1 MKIEIFDTTL
11 RDGSQGAGVEFSS
24 DDKRRVIYALDRLG
38 VSYIECGMITGVND
52 DPFFGE
58 LGEIQKK
65 LSVSRLVLFTRTVK
79 PFTSPADDPAIV
91 AAGDSAVSVIV
102 VYGKASLYQVS
113 SVLRVDPGE
122 NLRMVEETVAYL
134 RSRGKEVIFDA
145 EHFFDGY
152 SDNPLYASLVLE
164 TAINAG
170 AARVVLCDTNGGM
183 IPDVIGL
190 ITHAMAEKYKNI
202 GIHCHNDM
210 GMAVSCTISSVLEGA
225 CQVQGT
231 MLGIGERCGNANLCT
246 LIPVLQL
253 KLGFDCI
260 GERIRHLTSSAR
272 EIAEAANLTFDES
285 EPFVGGYAFTHKAG
299 AHIDGVSKAP
309 RTFEHISPEAVG
321 NHRNIVISGLSGRA
335 AVLDK
340 LEAYLPEERFTKDD
354 ERVRRCCDVIREK
367 EAQGY
372 DYEDAGASLALL
384 IDEVMGRR
392 RDFFKLL
399 SLKVVSDEGEIGEDG
414 GLDGGSASDYGSG
427 EVLSATAMIKISVR
441 GQTELTAGEGNGPVN
456 AVDEAL
462 RRSLVRFYPEVAKMR
477 LTDYRVRVLDSKAT
491 ASMVRVAIE
500 STDGETVWRTVGV
513 SSDVIN
519 ASWQALRDSVEY
531 MLKEKREERR
541 VKREAD

>member
-11 RDGSQGAGVEFSS
+11 RDGAQGAGVEFSP
-24 DDKRRVIYALDRLG
+24 DDKRRVISALDRLG

-52 DPFFGE
+52 DPFFAE
-58 LGEIQKK
+58 LGNIQKS
-65 LSVSRLVLFTRTVK
+65 LVVSRLVLFTRTVK
-79 PFTSPADDPAIV
+79 PYVSPADDPAIV
-91 AAGDSAVSVIV
+91 AAGNSMVSVIV
-102 VYGKASLYQVS
+102 IYGKASLYQVS

-122 NLRMVEETVAYL
+122 NLRMIEETVAYL
-134 RSRGKEVIFDA
+134 RSRGKAVIFDA

-170 AARVVLCDTNGGM
+170 ACRVVLCDTNGGM

-299 AHIDGVSKAP
+299 AHIDGVNKAP
-309 RTFEHISPEAVG
+309 QTFEHISPESVG

-340 LEAYLPEERFTKDD
+340 MEVYLPEEHFTKDD
-354 ERVRRCCDVIREK
+354 ARVQRCCDLIREK
-367 EAQGY
+367 EAAGY

-392 RDFFKLL
+392 RNFFKLL
-399 SLKVVSDEGEIGEDG
+399 SLKVVSDEAEVSGDSEDSSE
-414 GLDGGSASDYGSG
+414 SAG
-427 EVLSATAMIKISVR
+427 VLSATAMIKISVR

-462 RRSLVRFYPEVAKMR
+462 RRSLVRFYPEVARMR

-531 MLKEKREERR
+531 MLKMRR
-541 VKREAD
+541 G

>member
-1 MKIEIFDTTL
+1 MTKLGLIMKIEIFDTTL
-11 RDGSQGAGVEFSS
+11 RDGAQGAGVEFSA
-24 DDKRRVIYALDRLG
+24 DDKKRVISALDRLG

-52 DPFFGE
+52 DPFFSE
-58 LGEIQKK
+58 LGDIQKN
-65 LSVSRLVLFTRTVK
+65 LMVSRLVLFTRTVK
-79 PFTSPADDPAIV
+79 PFVSPADDPAIV
-91 AAGDSAVSVIV
+91 AAAESAVSVIV
-102 VYGKASLYQVS
+102 IYGKASLYQVS

-122 NLRMVEETVAYL
+122 NLRMIEETVAFL

-164 TAINAG
+164 TAISAG

-299 AHIDGVSKAP
+299 AHIDGVNKAP
-309 RTFEHISPEAVG
+309 RTFEHISPESVG

-340 LEAYLPEERFTKDD
+340 MEAYLPDEHFTKDD
-354 ERVRRCCDVIREK
+354 ARVQRCMDLIKEK
-367 EAQGY
+367 EAAGY

-399 SLKVVSDEGEIGEDG
+399 SLKVVSDEGEVGGEDG
-414 GLDGGSASDYGSG
+414 GESSIGGSVD
-427 EVLSATAMIKISVR
+427 VLSATAMIKISVR

-462 RRSLVRFYPEVAKMR
+462 RRSLVRFYPEVARMR

-531 MLKEKREERR
+531 MLKVKREE
-541 VKREAD
+541 